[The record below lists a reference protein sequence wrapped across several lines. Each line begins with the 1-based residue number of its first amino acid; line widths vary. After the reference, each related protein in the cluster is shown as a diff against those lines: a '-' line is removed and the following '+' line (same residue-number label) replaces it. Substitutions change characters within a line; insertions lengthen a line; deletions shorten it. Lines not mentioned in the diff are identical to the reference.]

1 MKYLSEYME
10 ERQTQL
16 FNETNSFFAFS
27 MEQFNE
33 QKKEGITYVNLGHG
47 MICDKRHVKALLDGL
62 DTIYKDSIALDLKE
76 NGKENVTKRELSNH
90 ECYYTGDI
98 SPDCVD
104 ALKDYGINEE
114 YIRQVYYNNLKNQ

>member
-1 MKYLSEYME
+1 MKYLSQYME

-33 QKKEGITYVNLGHG
+33 QKKEGVTYVNLRHG

-62 DTIYKDSIALDLKE
+62 DTIYKESIALDLKE
-76 NGKENVTKRELSNH
+76 NGKENVAKRELSNH

-98 SPDCVD
+98 SPCVD

-114 YIRQVYYNNLKNQ
+114 YIRQVYYNNLKNT